1 MTDDTHLDARVRGV
15 LTDLPVPDADAT
27 RDALRSVL
35 ARSESTRRRSAW
47 VGPVLVAAAVA
58 VVALLGARLVSSADS
73 EPPAPASPRDAL
85 VGDWQH
91 EVRGAGRDTWDGR
104 WRLALTDDGVLLLSG
119 PDGADV
125 SSEGASYAVT
135 PGELR
140 TDVFVNSACSEQ
152 AAGVYAWRLDGDTLT
167 LTEVGNDCADRADVF
182 AGAWRRL
189 R

>member
-1 MTDDTHLDARVRGV
+1 MTDDTRLDARVRGV

-27 RDALRSVL
+27 REALQSVL
-35 ARSESTRRRSAW
+35 ARSEVGRRRSAW
-47 VGPVLVAAAVA
+47 VAPALVAAAVA
-58 VVALLGARLVSSADS
+58 VVALLGARLVTGSDT

-85 VGDWQH
+85 VGDWSH
-91 EVRGAGRDTWDGR
+91 RVRGADEATWDGR

-135 PGELR
+135 RGEFR
-140 TDVFVNSACSEQ
+140 TDVFVNSACSEE
-152 AAGVYAWRLDGDTLT
+152 AAGVYAWRLDEDTLN
-167 LTEVGNDCADRADVF
+167 LTELDDPCDDRVDVF

-189 R
+189 P